1 MALTKKQKA
10 FGDSLINTMGNVTI
24 ACAETGVTLPDFHK
38 WLRENDDF
46 RIVYDTAIQVFDD
59 QALVALQNL
68 IDAGD
73 RAAVIEYMKMKR
85 QREDMREID
94 KTKREV
100 MRILIESKDTKG
112 ECLKEYCTVF
122 KCTKNAADDQFDN
135 VVAEYGLKTPHQRMK
150 EKKSKKDNSLAER
163 FESGQLT
170 EIEMYSSMLSK
181 ALYDSENAE
190 YPSERSKARADVI
203 SINQRLDEINERI
216 RREAE
221 ADDQNIFDKLDAVL
235 AGVTPNEIKDLKQKI
250 NSNRL
255 ELSDATSDS

>member
-10 FGDSLINTMGNVTI
+10 LGSALLDSMGNVTI
-24 ACAETGVTLPDFHK
+24 ATGETGTTLQDFHA
-38 WLRENDDF
+38 WLKIEEF
-46 RIVYDTAIQVFDD
+46 KEIYDTAIQIQKD
-59 QALVALQNL
+59 QALAQFMGL
-68 IDAGD
+68 IDSGD
-73 RAAVIEYMKMKR
+73 RAAVIEYQKMQRQSEGLGEDKR
-85 QREDMREID
+85 L
-94 KTKREV
+94 KREV
-100 MRILIESKDTKG
+100 MRVLIESQETKSN
-112 ECLKEYCTVF
+112 CIKEYCQIF
-122 KCTKNAADDQFDN
+122 KCTKSGADDQFDN
-135 VVAEYGLKTPHQRMK
+135 VVAEYGLETPHQRAK
-150 EKKSKKDNSLAER
+150 RKKAQKDNSLAER
-163 FESGQLT
+163 FEAGKLT

-221 ADDQNIFDKLDAVL
+221 SDDQNIFDKLDAVL
-235 AGVTPNEIKDLKQKI
+235 AGVTPGEIDALKQKI